1 MLRNKWKKKTD
12 SVLATFFVLKF
23 KGGYQKHE
31 HFLND
36 SMEIYFLCNICKK
49 EISIVFLFYWIQ
61 KPGGALNKFL
71 LIMYKLIDSD

>member
-1 MLRNKWKKKTD
+1 MKKKNN

-31 HFLND
+31 RFLND

-49 EISIVFLFYWIQ
+49 EI
-61 KPGGALNKFL
+61 
-71 LIMYKLIDSD
+71 